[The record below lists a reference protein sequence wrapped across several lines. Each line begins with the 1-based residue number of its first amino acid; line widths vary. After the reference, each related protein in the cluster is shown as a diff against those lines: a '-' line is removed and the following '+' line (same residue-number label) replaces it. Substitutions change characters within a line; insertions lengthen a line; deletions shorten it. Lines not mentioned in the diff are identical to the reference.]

1 MAKEPNA
8 EPLEGVEIE
17 EPKSKKGLII
27 GVVAVLVLG
36 GGGAGAFF
44 AMKGGG
50 AAAGGPGGEQ
60 AEALGKRV
68 ALDHFIVNLNEARST
83 RYLKVEF
90 ALELSD
96 ESVEELVKER
106 QDVIRD
112 RVLTYLSGLT
122 IDDVRGSETKE
133 VIREVLIRR
142 TNEALG
148 SEDAVKNV
156 LFKDFVV
163 Q

>member
-1 MAKEPNA
+1 MAKEANA
-8 EPLEGVEIE
+8 EPLEGDELE
-17 EPKSKKGLII
+17 APKSKTGLII
-27 GVVAVLVLG
+27 AVVAVLVVG
-36 GGGAGAFF
+36 GGVGAFF
-44 AMKGGG
+44 ALKGG
-50 AAAGGPGGEQ
+50 AGPGGAGGNEQ
-60 AEALGKRV
+60 AEMLGKRV
-68 ALDHFIVNLNEARST
+68 ALDPFIVNLNEARST

-96 ESVEELVKER
+96 DSIEELVKER

-112 RVLTYLSGLT
+112 KVLTYLSGLT

-133 VIREVLIRR
+133 VIREVLVQR
-142 TNEALG
+142 TNEALA
-148 SEDAVKNV
+148 SEDAVKNI